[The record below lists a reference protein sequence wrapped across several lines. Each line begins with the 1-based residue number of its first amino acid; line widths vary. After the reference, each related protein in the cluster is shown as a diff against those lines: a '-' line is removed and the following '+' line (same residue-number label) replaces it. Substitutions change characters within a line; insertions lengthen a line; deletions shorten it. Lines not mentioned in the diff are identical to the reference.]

1 MTAMAFLF
9 CGKVRADVSAAPA
22 PKVKVLP
29 ELLVNPK
36 KRQVLHL
43 TGYLR
48 EYSTLTT
55 YSDTVLLFR
64 EKTVDFMVPVR
75 KTGNYR
81 GWLSPRVLAS
91 RSYYHFTDSSGLDS
105 VSNHFGQHFSWSDWV
120 GIFKRHDLPDRLRRE
135 DVANDTVYGKY
146 SPSLIWKRNEEKV
159 ELEVDVMAD
168 QANMDWM
175 PGLFDLFRRKVEF
188 TKFKIKYILSGVDND
203 AVHAD
208 NILCMFF
215 NIESNGRGRNL
226 RYLMN
231 SDGPMYV
238 DTHAELYITDMEYMT
253 VREACRLEKNPPS
266 AEEVGIKA
274 PANAPEL
281 HPAICELVERVDN
294 FDYIGHRLIEK
305 ADPRYAGKKIPD
317 HFQKRPNAV
326 VRALRSIIRNDVWP
340 KEGMQ
345 GKFVLGR

>member
-1 MTAMAFLF
+1 MAFLF
-9 CGKVRADVSAAPA
+9 CGKVRADVSADPA

-43 TGYLR
+43 NGYLR

-91 RSYYHFTDSSGLDS
+91 RSYYHFTNSSGLDS

-168 QANMDWM
+168 QAN
-175 PGLFDLFRRKVEF
+175 
-188 TKFKIKYILSGVDND
+188 
-203 AVHAD
+203 
-208 NILCMFF
+208 ILCMSS
-215 NIESNGRGRNL
+215 NIEPNGRGRNL

-238 DTHAELYITDMEYMT
+238 DTHAELYITDIEYMT

>member
-9 CGKVRADVSAAPA
+9 CGKVRADVSADPA

-43 TGYLR
+43 NGYLR

-91 RSYYHFTDSSGLDS
+91 RSYYHFTNSSGLDS

-120 GIFKRHDLPDRLRRE
+120 GIFKRH
-135 DVANDTVYGKY
+135 
-146 SPSLIWKRNEEKV
+146 EEGVK
-159 ELEVDVMAD
+159 AD
-168 QANMDWM
+168 QANMDWI

-188 TKFKIKYILSGVDND
+188 TKFKIKYILSGVDNNS
-203 AVHAD
+203 VYAD

-238 DTHAELYITDMEYMT
+238 DTHAELYITDIEYMT